1 MCPHEPLIDDYVD
14 GALEP
19 SVRTVFEAHLGHCES
34 CSALVADF
42 RAIRSAAAVL
52 DQQPVPP
59 RVWTRI
65 EASLHHDRAA
75 VDPVSRIRHWL
86 AGLGV
91 TGWVPAAAAASLLIV
106 AIGVWALRTPANVP
120 GPRPGAGVAGD
131 PVSGPVDPE
140 FAVAEAHYE
149 TAIADLQQIASDSR
163 ATLDAQTS
171 AVLDSNLSVIDH
183 AIDES
188 RAALTE
194 QPADDTARESLFDA
208 LRSKVVLLQETVA
221 LINEM
226 RKGDQD
232 GVARVISGLNQ

>member
-1 MCPHEPLIDDYVD
+1 MCPHEPLVDDYVD

-19 SVRTVFEAHLGHCES
+19 SVRSVFEAHLDRCAS
-34 CSALVADF
+34 CSAMVADF
-42 RAIRSAAAVL
+42 RAIRSAATGL
-52 DQQPVPP
+52 EQRPVPS
-59 RVWTRI
+59 RVWTQI
-65 EASLHHDRAA
+65 EASLRDDRAT
-75 VDPVSRIRHWL
+75 VPVPRSGRL
-86 AGLGV
+86 LPGFAAK
-91 TGWVPAAAAASLLIV
+91 GWVPVAAAASLLIL
-106 AIGVWALRTPANVP
+106 AIGLWTMRRAEAPAPQPAVQ
-120 GPRPGAGVAGD
+120 VAGNT
-131 PVSGPVDPE
+131 VAEPVD
-140 FAVAEAHYE
+140 AELAAGQEHYE
-149 TAIADLQQIASDSR
+149 TAIADLQEIATANR

-208 LRSKVVLLQETVA
+208 LRSKVVLLQDTVA